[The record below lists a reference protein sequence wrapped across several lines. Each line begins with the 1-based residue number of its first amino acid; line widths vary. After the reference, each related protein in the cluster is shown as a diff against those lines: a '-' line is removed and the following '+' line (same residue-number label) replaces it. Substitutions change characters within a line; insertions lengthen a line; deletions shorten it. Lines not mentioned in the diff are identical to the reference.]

1 MFSPISGIIA
11 PIVTPFL
18 PDEKVDLRGLKKNI
32 RAYAKTSLSGY
43 FMLGTNGESRC
54 LSEVEKL
61 KIIEA
66 VLQEKS
72 PEQVLIVG
80 TGYESTFLTISFTCE
95 VAKLGIN
102 YASVIPPSY
111 YKKNLTDEALLS
123 YYHEIADVS
132 PIPVMIY
139 NAPGYIGTTIS
150 TNLLT
155 ALSEHPNIA
164 GLKDS
169 SPGQIFQYLVSC
181 KENFAIL
188 SGTVNTLLPALLL
201 GASGGVVSL
210 ANIFPDLCIELLEI
224 QRKGELTKALPLH
237 KRLVQLNK
245 AISGSFGVAGVKYA
259 MDVIGYVGG
268 LPRRPLLP
276 LKEYEMERI
285 KKAMSELQT

>member
-285 KKAMSELQT
+285 KKAMYELQT

>member
-18 PDEKVDLRGLKKNI
+18 PDEQVDLRGLKKNI

-111 YKKNLTDEALLS
+111 YKKHLTDEALLS

-210 ANIFPDLCIELLEI
+210 ANIFPDLCTELLEI

-237 KRLVQLNK
+237 TRLVQLNK

-276 LKEYEMERI
+276 LKEYEMEKI
-285 KKAMSELQT
+285 KKAIFELQT